1 MLAIKVI
8 PLALRNNRKFEKI
21 FSMFKLFFLLN
32 LHVLL
37 ISNLFSQTNIVQ
49 VHVMDI
55 ENKYKYKLV
64 GANVLLIG
72 KNSGAQTDD

>member
-1 MLAIKVI
+1 
-8 PLALRNNRKFEKI
+8 
-21 FSMFKLFFLLN
+21 MFKLFFLLN

-49 VHVMDI
+49 VQVMDI
-55 ENKYKYKLV
+55 VNKEKLV

-72 KNSGAQTDD
+72 KNVLLKQMIK

>member
-1 MLAIKVI
+1 MLAINVN

-37 ISNLFSQTNIVQ
+37 ISNLFSQTINVQ
-49 VHVMDI
+49 IQVMDI
-55 ENKYKYKLV
+55 VNKDKLV

>member
-1 MLAIKVI
+1 LN
-8 PLALRNNRKFEKI
+8 LRNNRKFEKI

-37 ISNLFSQTNIVQ
+37 ISNLFSQTNNVQ
-49 VHVMDI
+49 IQVMDI
-55 ENKYKYKLV
+55 VNKDKLV
-64 GANVLLIG
+64 GANVLLLG

>member
-1 MLAIKVI
+1 MN
-8 PLALRNNRKFEKI
+8 LRNNRKFEKI

-37 ISNLFSQTNIVQ
+37 ISNLFSQTNNVQ
-49 VHVMDI
+49 IQVMDI
-55 ENKYKYKLV
+55 VNKDKLV
-64 GANVLLIG
+64 GANVLLLG